1 MQQESKISQTG
12 TARILETCFYDAY
25 LPWISVQLYNKPTT
39 NIILFH
45 FSLTIQHV
53 SVLFNHH
60 QRSNQYIIQITRH

>member
-12 TARILETCFYDAY
+12 MAPILKTCFYDTY
-25 LPWISVQLYNKPTT
+25 LPCISVQLYNKPTT
-39 NIILFH
+39 NNIIFH

-60 QRSNQYIIQITRH
+60 QRSDQ